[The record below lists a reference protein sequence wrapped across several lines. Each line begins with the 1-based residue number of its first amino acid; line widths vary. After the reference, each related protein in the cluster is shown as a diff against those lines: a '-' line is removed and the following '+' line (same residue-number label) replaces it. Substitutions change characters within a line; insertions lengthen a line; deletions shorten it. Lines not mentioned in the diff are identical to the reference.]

1 MKTAYFDTF
10 SGISGDM
17 IVGAFISAGISLS
30 DIEAEIQKLDMPGY
44 SLSQKTVERNAISAT
59 LFEVHSHGHHHS
71 RSLKDIIELIKKS
84 SLNEQVKE
92 RSIRIFNTLGYAE
105 AKIHN
110 VSSDEV
116 HFHEIGAVDSIIDIV
131 SAAICLDKLKIE
143 KVFTSV
149 IPLGRG
155 FVDTQHGKMPIPAPA
170 TLEILKNYPV
180 KFNDIP
186 FELTTPTGA
195 AIVAAESQGLLTD
208 KNFITERIGY
218 GAGTK
223 EMPGIPNLFRLAIG
237 ELVEK
242 YSSDE
247 TYLIETNID
256 DMNPEFYPYVIEKLF
271 DVGVHDAYLIPI
283 IKKKGR
289 PGIILST
296 LCESNK
302 IDDVLKIIYS
312 ETSTLGVRILKTDR
326 RKLDRGFEEVDTK
339 YGKVEVK
346 VTETSAGKK
355 FIPEFEACKKIALE
369 KNIPISKVYNEI
381 LKKNG

>member
-17 IVGAFISAGISLS
+17 IVGAFISAGILLS
-30 DIEAEIQKLDMPGY
+30 DIESELHKLDLPGY

-59 LFEVHSHGHHHS
+59 LFEVHTQDHHHS
-71 RSLKDIIELIKKS
+71 RSLKDIIDLIKKS

-92 RSIRIFNTLGYAE
+92 RSIKIFNTLGYAE

-131 SAAICLDKLKIE
+131 AAAICLDKLEIE

-149 IPLGRG
+149 IPLGSG
-155 FVDTQHGKMPIPAPA
+155 FVDTQHGRMPVPAPA

-180 KFNDIP
+180 KFSDIP

-195 AIVAAESQGLLTD
+195 AIVSAESQGLLSD
-208 KNFITERIGY
+208 KNFVIEKIGY

-223 EMPGIPNLFRLAIG
+223 EIPGIPNLFRLAIG
-237 ELVEK
+237 KLDEK

-271 DVGVHDAYLIPI
+271 AVGVHDAYLIPI
-283 IKKKGR
+283 IMKKGR

-312 ETSTLGVRILKTDR
+312 ETSTLGVRIIKTDR
-326 RKLDRGFEEVDTK
+326 RKVKRDFEVVDTK
-339 YGKVEVK
+339 YGKVNVK
-346 VTETSAGKK
+346 VTETSTGKK

-369 KNIPISKVYNEI
+369 KNIPISKVYEEI
-381 LKKNG
+381 LKKNS